1 MSTAGAAGAHG
12 PGPRETVVDV
22 REPDPRGTVKCLVWD
37 LDDTLW
43 QGVVLEGDQPVPFPA
58 AVRTLHALDQR
69 GILHA
74 VASRGD
80 HDTAIAHLTAVG
92 LADLFCAFEIGWGDK
107 SGSVRRVAQTLGIG
121 VDSLAFVDNDP
132 VERAEVARALPQVR
146 CYDAAAVG
154 ELADRAEFQPR
165 YITEEA
171 RRRRQMYQAERR
183 RAEAARTWD
192 QPDVGFLA
200 SLDLVLTLRRATVD
214 DLARAH
220 ELTVRTHQLN
230 STGIT
235 YGIDEL
241 RALCQDD
248 GYQVT
253 VAELSDR
260 FGWYG
265 TIGLAVTRLAG
276 SDAVLELLLMSCRVV
291 SRGVG
296 SVLLDHLVRTAVAA
310 GRRPVAEYVP
320 TAVNRIMLV
329 TLRFA
334 GFEIVQQEAGRML
347 LAVDPA
353 RLPAARPSHV
363 RVDDQTG
370 VRR

>member
-1 MSTAGAAGAHG
+1 MNN
-12 PGPRETVVDV
+12 
-22 REPDPRGTVKCLVWD
+22 TVKCLVWD
-37 LDDTLW
+37 LDDTVW
-43 QGVVLEGDQPVPFPA
+43 GGVVLEGDKPVPFA
-58 AVRTLHALDQR
+58 EAVQTLHTLDER

-80 HDTAIAHLTAVG
+80 HDTAVAHLDAVG
-92 LADLFCAFEIGWGDK
+92 LADMFSAVEIGWGDK
-107 SGSVRRVAQTLGIG
+107 SGAVRRIAEALGIG
-121 VDSLAFVDNDP
+121 VDTLAFVDNDP

-146 CYDAAAVG
+146 CYDAAGVG
-154 ELADRAEFQPR
+154 SLADRAEFQPR
-165 YITEEA
+165 YVTEES
-171 RRRRQMYQAERR
+171 RRRRQMYLAERR
-183 RAEAARTWD
+183 RASAARDWD
-192 QPDVGFLA
+192 QPDASFLA
-200 SLDLVLTLRRATVD
+200 SLDLVMTVRRATED

-235 YGIDEL
+235 YDMAQLREL
-241 RALCQDD
+241 CHDD

-265 TIGLAVTRLAG
+265 TIGLAVTRLTETE
-276 SDAVLELLLMSCRVV
+276 AVLELLLMSCRVV
-291 SRGVG
+291 SRGAG
-296 SVLLDHLVRTAVAA
+296 AVLLDHLIRAAVAA

-320 TAVNRIMLV
+320 TSVNRIMLV

-334 GFEIVQQEAGRML
+334 GFEIVRRDADRML

-363 RVDDQTG
+363 RVDDRTA
-370 VRR
+370 VRG